1 MAPILSSTNTQS
13 LNPTTLMIKGKQRT
27 EGNSAFS
34 PSTGSGTEGVA
45 SKGTTRA
52 EQAKEAAEKLVATTF
67 VKPILSEA
75 RKMDNA
81 PAPFKPTQAE
91 EMFGAMLDN
100 TIADELVAKL
110 NLPLAQ
116 RMTREMID
124 RIPESEREELAT
136 KRVDIIG

>member
-1 MAPILSSTNTQS
+1 MNPILTSSNSQS
-13 LNPTTLMIKGKQRT
+13 LNPTALMIKGKQRT
-27 EGNSAFS
+27 EGQNVFS
-34 PSTGSGTEGVA
+34 PSIGSGTEAAA

-52 EQAKEAAEKLVATTF
+52 EQAKEAADKLVATTF
-67 VKPILSEA
+67 IKPILSEA

-100 TIADELVAKL
+100 KIADELVAKL

-116 RMTREMID
+116 RMTRDMVD
-124 RIPESEREELAT
+124 RIPESEQNQVST
-136 KRVDIIG
+136 KRVDILG